1 MSSDCYNAFL
11 LQDLMKGAPDTPNV
25 VEACNL
31 EGRQER
37 LDGLLSQLE
46 MCEKAL
52 QVSSLSFACSLQLR
66 PMLLLLDS
74 VCVLS
79 VQYIQHASANWQT

>member
-1 MSSDCYNAFL
+1 MMHIWNRQSECMSAL

-52 QVSSLSFACSLQLR
+52 QASTKLDWVPANVHTFFCTIAAWSNSINFDDFA
-66 PMLLLLDS
+66 
-74 VCVLS
+74 
-79 VQYIQHASANWQT
+79 

>member
-1 MSSDCYNAFL
+1 MPVHAL

-25 VEACNL
+25 VEACNM

-52 QVSSLSFACSLQLR
+52 QVCSSCCCLPRFRCSAKR
-66 PMLLLLDS
+66 
-74 VCVLS
+74 
-79 VQYIQHASANWQT
+79 